1 MFKSIFYPNIRR
13 HNNNYQNIKLEKIV
27 VIPMDE
33 NVDKNKNININI
45 NKFYQ
50 KRKPNSPYKN
60 NNNEKE
66 YSHEICDNV

>member
-1 MFKSIFYPNIRR
+1 MFKSMFYPNIRR
-13 HNNNYQNIKLEKIV
+13 HNNNYPNIKLEKIV

-33 NVDKNKNININI
+33 NVDINKSKNINI

-50 KRKPNSPYKN
+50 KRKLNSPY

>member
-33 NVDKNKNININI
+33 NVNKNININI

-50 KRKPNSPYKN
+50 KRKLNSPY

-66 YSHEICDNV
+66 YSPQICDNV

>member
-1 MFKSIFYPNIRR
+1 MFKSMFYPNIRR

-27 VIPMDE
+27 VIPIDE
-33 NVDKNKNININI
+33 NVDINKNI

-50 KRKPNSPYKN
+50 KRKLNSPY

>member
-1 MFKSIFYPNIRR
+1 MFYPNIRR

-27 VIPMDE
+27 VIPIDE
-33 NVDKNKNININI
+33 NVDINI

-50 KRKPNSPYKN
+50 KRKLNSPYN

-66 YSHEICDNV
+66 YSPQICDNV